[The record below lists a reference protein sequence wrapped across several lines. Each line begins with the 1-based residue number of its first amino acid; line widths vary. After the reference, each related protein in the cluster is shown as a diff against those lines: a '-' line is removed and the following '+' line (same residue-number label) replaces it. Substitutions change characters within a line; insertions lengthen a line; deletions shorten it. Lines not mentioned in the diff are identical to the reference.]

1 MLTGNNIDVKTLSAN
16 EILLNG
22 VSLSG
27 TNGSG
32 LNIDENG
39 NVEIAGNITM
49 IGGTISWDS
58 INKPSISYSELSG
71 IKPPSDADNTDSV
84 IVSNNN
90 FTKIGAD
97 YVYTGTINANQINT
111 EGLTAEK
118 LYNPA
123 NNNHYAVVGGDAYGM
138 DLTLYNGG
146 TKVFEAIDNITGVKL
161 ATHGTPFLGA
171 AFNTYFRDN
180 MLVSPKGTWDFSS
193 ADVEG
198 INVTAVFG

>member
-49 IGGTISWDS
+49 TGGTISWDS
-58 INKPSISYSELSG
+58 INKPSMSYSEIGG

-90 FTKIGAD
+90 FTKIGSD
-97 YVYTGTINANQINT
+97 YVYTGTIEADQINT
-111 EGLTAEK
+111 NGLKVGVLEAKDSSGTTRITA
-118 LYNPA
+118 
-123 NNNHYAVVGGDAYGM
+123 GGADYGYYEM
-138 DLTLYNGG
+138 RFYGQNSYQTGTISGTNGQLNISPQSG
-146 TKVFEAIDNITGVKL
+146 NSLVLGGPIYIDPTTTVNFQGATVTGL
-161 ATHGTPFLGA
+161 
-171 AFNTYFRDN
+171 NT
-180 MLVSPKGTWDFSS
+180 V
-193 ADVEG
+193 
-198 INVTAVFG
+198 AVFG